1 MKNFFKKTVFVFL
14 LVLMFPLTL
23 FLSGCGAT
31 PVNEIL
37 GVFFDT
43 KLYEDGIPVFEVDLN
58 TPTYFPYKINP
69 STAVSYVPKWDNPYQ
84 GKDTINN
91 KNRYEFNKNYDGKL
105 IVYDKDFQD
114 IKIRVFFGDICSD
127 TAIIKLKKYP
137 IAIRADVS
145 DVSMNTSGSYS
156 ICPVGTFKN
165 SDGTTYER
173 PLLASEFNFVVTS
186 HNESIVSVSNPSR
199 LEICSEM
206 KNSIAITS
214 TKVSVALKD
223 TIGRDVLGENGE
235 SLKFDVNVNIV
246 PTAATGYVDIKGNN
260 YDPAT
265 GEQAGFIKNGDTV
278 EIKLSEMDVNADT
291 LKYFEYTAVFVGEHN
306 NLILPEDI
314 YCTSNNS
321 AYFEVDSV
329 NKIVTLVEEDTYI
342 VGKTFTF
349 KFWSNL
355 NDVNGNLY
363 LISFSVKF
371 S

>member
-43 KLYEDGIPVFEVDLN
+43 KIYEDGIPVFEVDLN

-84 GKDTINN
+84 GQDTINN
-91 KNRYEFNKNYDGKL
+91 KNRYEFNKEYDGKL
-105 IVYDKDFQD
+105 IVYDKDFED

-127 TAIIKLKKYP
+127 TAIVKLKRYP

-145 DVSMNTSGSYS
+145 DVSINTSGAYS
-156 ICPVGTFKN
+156 ICPVGTFEN

-173 PLLASEFNFVVTS
+173 PLLASEYNFVVS
-186 HNESIVSVSNPSR
+186 SQNESIVSVPNSSR

-214 TKVSVALKD
+214 TKVSVVLKD
-223 TIGRDVLGENGE
+223 TLGRDVVGKNGEN
-235 SLKFDVNVNIV
+235 LKFDVNVNVV
-246 PTAATGYVDIKGNN
+246 PTVATGYVDIKGNN
-260 YDPAT
+260 YDVET
-265 GEQAGFIKNGDTV
+265 GKQAGFIKNGDTV
-278 EIKLSEMDVNADT
+278 EIKLSEMEVNADV
-291 LKYFEYTAVFVGEHN
+291 LKYFEYDAVFVGNHN
-306 NLILPEDI
+306 NLILSEDI

-321 AYFEVDSV
+321 SCFEIDNANKNVILIEDDVD
-329 NKIVTLVEEDTYI
+329 I
-342 VGKTFTF
+342 VGRTFTF

-355 NDVNGNLY
+355 NDVNGKLY
-363 LISFSVKF
+363 LISFNIKF